1 VGGSTVVVNEV
12 HLPLLGERLLPV
24 WRERTEGV
32 ESVVGHVVRRVGVT
46 RVGAV
51 GTRPA
56 GLGCT
61 RATAWSLWTVA

>member
-1 VGGSTVVVNEV
+1 MVYEV
-12 HLPLLGERLLPV
+12 HLPLFRERLLPV
-24 WRERTEGV
+24 RWERTEGI

-51 GTRPA
+51 GSRPA